1 MAVAT
6 LIMETWPQS
15 GDDDSSC
22 QVQLLHISTHNI
34 YISTYLQRLSGPITA
49 PSTAASCYSLK
60 LISSAPTCSDGKCG
74 VTDMTSTVLN
84 CTWVVL
90 PLCVSYKMSEA
101 KLHPSQQIVISSQF
115 YIISIFRHPRL
126 CLWQPWTHQTD
137 QLCIFRRFL
146 VRSWQHASNNLV
158 QFNISSGGSMGT
170 MGKIIAS
177 LKTIFSQLGR
187 FWAGEMNVYKKVCF
201 VTKTSVS
208 SVRLVGFYFFGNLTF
223 SQI

>member
-1 MAVAT
+1 MMTAAVRCNYST
-6 LIMETWPQS
+6 Y
-15 GDDDSSC
+15 
-22 QVQLLHISTHNI
+22 LHTISTHPHI

-49 PSTAASCYSLK
+49 LSTAASCYSLK
-60 LISSAPTCSDGKCG
+60 LISSDTESAPTCSDGECG
-74 VTDMTSTVLN
+74 VTDMTCTGLN

-90 PLCVSYKMSEA
+90 PLCGLSYKMSEA

-158 QFNISSGGSMGT
+158 QFNISSGGIDGDC
-170 MGKIIAS
+170 
-177 LKTIFSQLGR
+177 
-187 FWAGEMNVYKKVCF
+187 GEDHCVLENYFHNLEDSEQERWMF
-201 VTKTSVS
+201 TKSV
-208 SVRLVGFYFFGNLTF
+208 FCDQNLC
-223 SQI
+223 

>member
-74 VTDMTSTVLN
+74 VTDMTCTVLN

-101 KLHPSQQIVISSQF
+101 KPHPSQQIVISSQF

-158 QFNISSGGSMGT
+158 QFNISSGGIDGGYGEDHCVLENYFLST
-170 MGKIIAS
+170 WKILS
-177 LKTIFSQLGR
+177 WRRWMFT
-187 FWAGEMNVYKKVCF
+187 KKCVLWP
-201 VTKTSVS
+201 KP
-208 SVRLVGFYFFGNLTF
+208 LLAAWD
-223 SQI
+223 